1 MPQNHCP
8 VCRGSLKCS
17 LQDWHF
23 VCSACGYEQSSLL
36 PTINEHAAHE
46 QIDEAA
52 RETGLRQLRLKNFE
66 TLLNVISELKP
77 AGGRLLDVGCAHG
90 WFIETA
96 TGRFDVLGIE
106 PDKAMYAAAA
116 ARGLAVRNGYF
127 PDALRD
133 GETFDVIIFNDVLEH
148 IPPVIDVLKSC
159 YRRLNDGGYLVVN
172 LPSSN
177 GVFYRLSRLFAR
189 AGFSGFFER
198 LWQKDLPS
206 PHVHYFND
214 SNLAELL
221 QYNGFI
227 SVVKGRLP
235 VLSLAGL
242 FTRISYAG
250 RMGLVSR
257 MAVYCGVAIC
267 LPLLR
272 LLPSD
277 IIYLV
282 AKKN

>member
-8 VCRGSLKCS
+8 VCRGPMKSS
-17 LQDWHF
+17 LQHWRF
-23 VCSACGYEQSSLL
+23 FCSVCAYEQSNLL

-46 QIDEAA
+46 QIDEVA
-52 RETGLRQLRLKNFE
+52 RETGLRELRLANFKI
-66 TLLNVISELKP
+66 LLKAISQLQP

-90 WFIETA
+90 WFVETA
-96 TGRFDVLGIE
+96 MTQFDVLGIE
-106 PDKAMYAAAA
+106 PDTAIYASSA
-116 ARGLAVRNGYF
+116 ARGLPVRNGYF
-127 PDALRD
+127 PEALQD
-133 GETFDVIIFNDVLEH
+133 GETFDVIVFNDVLEH
-148 IPPVIDVLKSC
+148 IPPVIDVLRSC
-159 YRRLNDGGYLVVN
+159 HQRLNDGGYLVVN
-172 LPSSN
+172 LPSSD

-189 AGFSGFFER
+189 AGFKGFFER

-206 PHVHYFND
+206 PHVHYFNE

-221 QYNGFI
+221 QHTGFV
-227 SVVKGRLP
+227 SVVRGRLP

-242 FTRISYAG
+242 YTRISYTG
-250 RMGLVSR
+250 KMGIVSR
-257 MAVYCGVAIC
+257 VAVYCGVAIC

-277 IIYLV
+277 IIYLI